1 MTEPTKCWEPLTKVA
16 RELACDCAR
25 HFVGKWMPGPF
36 DAETIYRYE
45 ATVVEAEERVKT
57 LEALAEEQERL
68 ITELQAPAY
77 IGRIVLGMPEAAPS
91 GLALETPHRC
101 RNTWRLWGQC
111 LGVRPRVLVMED
123 ETLEGLFAKIEAEG
137 RGGPTG

>member
-1 MTEPTKCWEPLTKVA
+1 MTETTKRWEPLTKVA

-45 ATVVEAEERVKT
+45 ATVVEAEERVAA
-57 LEALAEEQERL
+57 LEGDAK
-68 ITELQAPAY
+68 
-77 IGRIVLGMPEAAPS
+77 IGKIILGLPEIVKE
-91 GLALETPHRC
+91 GLALETPHMH

-111 LGVRPRVLVMED
+111 LGGCPRVLVMED

-137 RGGPTG
+137 RGGPTV